1 MQNYSNT
8 INTSDNLHKY
18 FNNGFSN
25 FQEFQN
31 DVFEKLDRSI
41 ESAKKGN
48 IRSFD
53 EFCTEMEE
61 KYGLKKIRH

>member
-31 DVFEKLDRSI
+31 DVFEKLDH
-41 ESAKKGN
+41 
-48 IRSFD
+48 F
-53 EFCTEMEE
+53 
-61 KYGLKKIRH
+61 KYKSLRKLVFSNYIIIYEIQKDPR